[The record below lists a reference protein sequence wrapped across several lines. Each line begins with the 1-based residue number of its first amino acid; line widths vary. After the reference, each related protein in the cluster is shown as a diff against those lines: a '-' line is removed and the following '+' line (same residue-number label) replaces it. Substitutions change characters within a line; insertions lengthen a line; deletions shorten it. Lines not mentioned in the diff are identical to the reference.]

1 MKKKIISIALCL
13 LMLANMSA
21 VLAQDEETIRFHD
34 KTFSVSELSQETVE
48 WLEWYN
54 SLSEEEQ
61 LKTSYVPSEL
71 LDYEVTDT
79 SDAPAGDYATRG
91 EVAKMLLTVADD
103 YNPDVVKEDIIKG
116 YDDGELHEDWS
127 VTRAEALVMLKRA
140 FGELP
145 EPTGYN
151 EMVALPAESFSDIPE
166 WAKTEL
172 SDVFD
177 AGIVAG
183 TSEGI
188 FSPDENVTK
197 KQMELFIERVYSLFG
212 TNLKDDF
219 YAAVNKDTLN
229 SLEIQPGRVMSGT
242 LYDLQDK
249 STEDV
254 NAILSEII
262 GKTYEKGTKE
272 QKIADFYQSVADMD
286 SRNKEGIEP
295 IKPYLELIDNAQ
307 NIDDLI
313 KVQSTVSK
321 DLYIAQFMGFGLTVD
336 LKDSNSYMIVFSV
349 SSPTLPKDT
358 YLNGTEQQINVYLE
372 YIKTLYM
379 LGGESEED
387 AAKKANQF
395 FEMEKLMAQSMLDA
409 ADSGNVDKVYN
420 IYTMD
425 EIKAMFPEVDMDTV
439 FADSGL
445 KSEDD
450 IIIGDTGLTKAYAKY
465 FNNDNIDTL
474 KAAAKLSLLQGWGG
488 AFNQEFIDA
497 SDKFN
502 QDFMGVSGSYTP
514 EERALLT
521 VQNTMP
527 DYIGELYAERYF
539 TEEAK
544 QDVEKMVKDIIS
556 VYRNRIQNLTW
567 MSDTTKE
574 KALKKLD
581 TMKIKIGY
589 PDKWETAIDNA
600 EIKSTT
606 DGGSYFTNMLSI
618 LAAQKEEA
626 LALQGT
632 AVDKTQWIMYPFT
645 VNACYSATQ
654 NDITFPAAILQAPM
668 YDVNAS
674 YEQNLGGIGY
684 IIAHEIT
691 HAFDNNGAK
700 FDENGNAADWWT
712 EEDYAAFNALCED
725 MIAFYDGEEGIPGIP
740 MNGTLTLSE
749 NVADNGAVACI
760 TEIVAGLENPDF
772 ETLYK
777 SIANCWAS
785 VANRAYYQYAAQA
798 DVHSAD
804 KLRVNK
810 VLVNCDE
817 FFDTFDI
824 GETDG
829 MWVAP
834 EDRVKI
840 W

>member
-1 MKKKIISIALCL
+1 MKKKIISIALCA

-79 SDAPAGDYATRG
+79 SNAPAGDYATRG
-91 EVAKMLLTVADD
+91 EVAQMLLTAADD

-151 EMVALPAESFSDIPE
+151 AMVALPVENFSDIPE

-197 KQMELFIERVYSLFG
+197 EQMELFIGRVYSLFG

-262 GKTYEKGTKE
+262 GKTFEKGTEE

-321 DLYIAQFMGFGLTVD
+321 DLFVAQFMGFGLTVD
-336 LKDSNSYMIVFSV
+336 LKDSNSYMLVFSV
-349 SSPTLPKDT
+349 ASPTLPKDT
-358 YLNGTEQQINVYLE
+358 YLNGTEQQINSYIE

-379 LGGESEED
+379 LGGETEES
-387 AAKKANQF
+387 AEKKANQY
-395 FEMEKLMAQSMLDA
+395 FEMENLLAQSMLDT

-425 EIKAMFPEVDMDTV
+425 EIKEMFPQVDIDTV

-450 IIIGDTGLTKAYAKY
+450 IIIGDTDLTKAYAEY

-474 KAAAKLSLLQGWGG
+474 KASAELTILKGWGG

-521 VQNTMP
+521 VQNIMP
-527 DYIGELYAERYF
+527 DYIGELYAEKYF

-544 QDVEKMVKDIIS
+544 QDVEKMVKDIIA
-556 VYRNRIQNLTW
+556 VYRKRIQNLTW

-606 DGGSYFTNMLSI
+606 DGGSYFTNMLAI
-618 LAAQKEEA
+618 LAAQKKEA
-626 LALQGT
+626 LELQGT
-632 AVDKTQWIMYPFT
+632 AVDKTQWMMYPFT

-674 YEQNLGGIGY
+674 YEENLGGIGY

-712 EEDYAAFNALCED
+712 EEDYAAFNKLCEE
-725 MIAFYDGEEGIPGIP
+725 MAAFYDGVEGVPGIA

-749 NVADNGAVACI
+749 NVADQGAASCV

-772 ETLYK
+772 AALYK
-777 SIANCWAS
+777 SMANCWAS
-785 VANRAYYQYAAQA
+785 TASREYYQYAAQA
-798 DVHSAD
+798 DVHSTD
-804 KLRVNK
+804 KLRVNR
-810 VLVNCDE
+810 VVVCCDE
-817 FFDTFDI
+817 FYKAFGIDED
-824 GETDG
+824 DG

-834 EDRVKI
+834 EDRVRI